1 MYNLGASYP
10 PGMQI
15 RSRNDVRRKSG
26 LACVCHGVDR
36 LSAGKRGS
44 GMALRGNLHDFSVTQ
59 LLNLI
64 NLARKTG
71 TLILDGPSD
80 QAFVAFRNGKL
91 AYPRIGVEDGG
102 LATVL
107 KQANKLNSNQFQA
120 LNARTASIS
129 DKELGLL
136 LINAGYVS
144 QEDILLDLQTHFAAV
159 IRKLFTWVEGLFQ
172 FEPGIPPPEDR
183 INVRMDLENLIIE
196 GSRHLQEMEELQDE
210 IPSLDLA
217 LKFTERPMTNLNL
230 SVQEWRVV
238 RFVDPRNSMKRI
250 AAAAKL
256 NEMEMRRIVYGL
268 LQAGLVQLVR
278 PVGAEV
284 PRSPAM
290 FPTKNPEEQRG
301 LINRLIGRIQK
312 L

>member
-1 MYNLGASYP
+1 
-10 PGMQI
+10 
-15 RSRNDVRRKSG
+15 
-26 LACVCHGVDR
+26 
-36 LSAGKRGS
+36 
-44 GMALRGNLHDFSVTQ
+44 MALRGNLHDFSVTQ

-64 NLARKTG
+64 NLAQKTG

-80 QAFVAFRNGKL
+80 QAYVAFRNGKL
-91 AYPRIGVEDGG
+91 AYARIGAEDGG
-102 LATVL
+102 LATIL
-107 KQANKLNSNQFQA
+107 RQANKLNPNQFQTVS
-120 LNARTASIS
+120 ARAGSMS

-144 QEDILLDLQTHFAAV
+144 QEDILFDLQSHFTGV
-159 IRKLFTWVEGLFQ
+159 IRKLFTWVEGLFR
-172 FEPGIPPPEDR
+172 FEPSMPPPDDR
-183 INVRMDLENLIIE
+183 INVKMDLENLIIE
-196 GSRHLQEMEELQDE
+196 GSRQLRELEELQDE

-217 LKFTERPMTNLNL
+217 LKFTDRPMTNLNL

-238 RFVDPRNSMKRI
+238 RYIDPKNSMKRI

-268 LQAGLVQLVR
+268 IQAGLVELAR
-278 PVGAEV
+278 PAGAEI
-284 PRSPAM
+284 PRNPMM
-290 FPTKNPEEQRG
+290 FPTQNREEQRG

>member
-1 MYNLGASYP
+1 
-10 PGMQI
+10 
-15 RSRNDVRRKSG
+15 
-26 LACVCHGVDR
+26 
-36 LSAGKRGS
+36 
-44 GMALRGNLHDFSVTQ
+44 MALRGNLRDFSVTQ

-80 QAFVAFRNGKL
+80 QAYVAFRNGKL
-91 AYPRIGVEDGG
+91 AYARIGAEDGG
-102 LATVL
+102 LATIL
-107 KQANKLNSNQFQA
+107 KQANKLNSNQYQA
-120 LNARTASIS
+120 LNARTASMS

-159 IRKLFTWVEGLFQ
+159 IRKLFTWVEGLFR

-183 INVRMDLENLIIE
+183 INVKMDLENLIIE

-238 RFVDPRNSMKRI
+238 RYVDPRNSMKRI

-284 PRSPAM
+284 PKPPTM
-290 FPTKNPEEQRG
+290 FPTQNPEEQRG

>member
-1 MYNLGASYP
+1 
-10 PGMQI
+10 
-15 RSRNDVRRKSG
+15 
-26 LACVCHGVDR
+26 
-36 LSAGKRGS
+36 
-44 GMALRGNLHDFSVTQ
+44 MALRGNLRDFSVTQ

-71 TLILDGPSD
+71 TLILDGPAD
-80 QAFVAFRNGKL
+80 QAYVAFRNGKL
-91 AYPRIGVEDGG
+91 AYARIGAEDGG

-107 KQANKLNSNQFQA
+107 RRANKLNPSQYEA
-120 LNARTASIS
+120 LNARAPSMS

-144 QEDILLDLQTHFAAV
+144 QEDILLDLQAHFAAE
-159 IRKLFTWVEGLFQ
+159 IRRLFTWVEGLFR

-183 INVRMDLENLIIE
+183 INVKMDLENLIIE
-196 GSRHLQEMEELQDE
+196 GSRQLHEMEELQDE

-217 LKFTERPMTNLNL
+217 LKFTDRPMTNLNL

-238 RFVDPRNSMKRI
+238 RFIDPKNSMKRI

-256 NEMEMRRIVYGL
+256 SEMDMRRIVYGL
-268 LQAGLVQLVR
+268 IQAGLVQLVR
-278 PVGAEV
+278 PVGADV
-284 PRSPAM
+284 PRRPVM
-290 FPTKNPEEQRG
+290 LPTQNPVEQRG